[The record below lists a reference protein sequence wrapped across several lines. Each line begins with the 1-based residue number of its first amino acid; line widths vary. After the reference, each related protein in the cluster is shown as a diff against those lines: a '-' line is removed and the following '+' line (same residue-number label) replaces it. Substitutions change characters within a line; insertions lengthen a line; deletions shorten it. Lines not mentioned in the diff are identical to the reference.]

1 MQVQSW
7 WVGGWVDGSEVI
19 HEIDWETVAS
29 VHCSFKWLSSLAEL
43 MESDYFLK
51 NWATHGLF

>member
-1 MQVQSW
+1 M
-7 WVGGWVDGSEVI
+7 DGSEVI
-19 HEIDWETVAS
+19 HKIDWETVAS